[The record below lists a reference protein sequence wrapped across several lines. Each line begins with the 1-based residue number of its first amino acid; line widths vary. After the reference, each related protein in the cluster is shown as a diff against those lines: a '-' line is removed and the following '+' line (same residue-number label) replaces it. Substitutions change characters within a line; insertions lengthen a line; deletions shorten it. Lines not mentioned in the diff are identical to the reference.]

1 MLEAKSP
8 WGRSC
13 CVIELVFLCKKLQG
27 LCHNMSWRIST
38 WVQREVGEMVAY
50 KSHRAPKWERMG
62 RPENIHGNMLLQT
75 GRNDVSYILETTV
88 YCIWAQFNKPLH
100 QCRTQYLPYSP
111 INSCDSL
118 CLVNHAGVWIREE
131 WHNYGF
137 LKESLLLNWF
147 SNCWRCKTSFPDTST
162 QK

>member
-1 MLEAKSP
+1 MLLNWFFSAKNYKVCVTTCHGESP
-8 WGRSC
+8 LGYSGKW
-13 CVIELVFLCKKLQG
+13 
-27 LCHNMSWRIST
+27 
-38 WVQREVGEMVAY
+38 GEMVAY

-131 WHNYGF
+131 
-137 LKESLLLNWF
+137 
-147 SNCWRCKTSFPDTST
+147 
-162 QK
+162 